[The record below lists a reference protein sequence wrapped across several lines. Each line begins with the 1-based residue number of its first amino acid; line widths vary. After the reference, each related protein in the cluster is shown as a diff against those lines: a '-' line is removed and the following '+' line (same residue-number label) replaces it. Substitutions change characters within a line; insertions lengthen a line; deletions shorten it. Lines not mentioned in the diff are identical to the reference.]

1 MSACCRSRSRDN
13 RIPCSRSCMC
23 FILFSTRH
31 KLLLRLHYGMHP
43 TPFGRPSMPSHQ
55 ARNFGFFHK
64 EQSDCASE
72 QYETQNLEAIA
83 IGEQKC
89 LTLDRAA
96 GSTDR
101 AQVSRIRIAA
111 VRGEVR

>member
-1 MSACCRSRSRDN
+1 
-13 RIPCSRSCMC
+13 
-23 FILFSTRH
+23 
-31 KLLLRLHYGMHP
+31 MH
-43 TPFGRPSMPSHQ
+43 SHQ

-111 VRGEVR
+111 LRGEVRCRLLQAFAHCAGVDGYRFSDALGMEPLSYRK